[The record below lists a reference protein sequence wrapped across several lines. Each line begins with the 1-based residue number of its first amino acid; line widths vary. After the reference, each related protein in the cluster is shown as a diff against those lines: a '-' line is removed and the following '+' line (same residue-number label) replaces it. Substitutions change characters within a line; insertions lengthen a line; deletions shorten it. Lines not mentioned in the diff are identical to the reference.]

1 MRPLPCS
8 RALRTLLATAGLLS
22 LATIAAPSEG
32 RDAAATPQPER
43 SAEELIEQHCTRC
56 HLAPDPRDLSRE
68 YWSFAL
74 HYMGNYVGMKGD
86 EFEDMTV
93 SPVPP
98 DWEPQQ
104 DYTKRYILS
113 DSHGYMRDLYP
124 FKAWIP
130 PQPEMSAEEFRR
142 IRAYYLEHSLPWQ
155 EMEIK
160 RPKAPLAPGF
170 EPVVPPLDLEPNALV
185 LATRVDEKRRRI
197 YVGRSVID
205 DWVGGGERKPGF
217 DRWDDIVVLYLDTG

>member
-104 DYTKRYILS
+104 DYTKAL
-113 DSHGYMRDLYP
+113 
-124 FKAWIP
+124 
-130 PQPEMSAEEFRR
+130 
-142 IRAYYLEHSLPWQ
+142 
-155 EMEIK
+155 
-160 RPKAPLAPGF
+160 LAA
-170 EPVVPPLDLEPNALV
+170 VPDIEKG
-185 LATRVDEKRRRI
+185 LASR
-197 YVGRSVID
+197 GAQ
-205 DWVGGGERKPGF
+205 
-217 DRWDDIVVLYLDTG
+217 